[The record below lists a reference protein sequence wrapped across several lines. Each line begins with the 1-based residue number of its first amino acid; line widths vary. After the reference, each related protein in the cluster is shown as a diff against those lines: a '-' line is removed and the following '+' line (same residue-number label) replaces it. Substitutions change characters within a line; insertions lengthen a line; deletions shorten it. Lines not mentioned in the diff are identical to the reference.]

1 MIKPRTGLLV
11 FSESLVREDVY
22 RKRKDMAAAETER
35 FISIISEFTDVIKS
49 EIAEIR
55 SKKQGIQAL
64 HEVESSTVDA
74 IILYV
79 PIFIAPAL
87 VAHIGNLASKPLI
100 LAQNENEASLSQL
113 AFLAVA
119 GIMEQIGMN
128 YLRLGGDVAN
138 DEVRNRLKYYLT
150 AAALRN
156 KLKGRTFGAIGGR
169 SLGINTGVADSIL
182 WQRLF
187 HVDIEH
193 IDQSEII
200 RRSNLQDE
208 ERVSRYVRWYEG
220 NSKEVQ
226 YNDTN
231 FTVEHLRK
239 QVASYLATKEIIVEY
254 ELDFIGIKCQTE
266 LSNHHCLQCINI
278 SLCNDPYDADGR
290 KEPVC
295 ASCETDADG
304 ALSME
309 ILKLLSDT
317 PASLNDLASVTDNQI
332 VMANCGSMASYFAGF
347 SDDYKINLSN
357 INLVPHSFGEA
368 GGCATAFTV
377 PEGNHLTCMRIFRI
391 KDGYAL
397 GVVTGVT
404 FEKGYDQ
411 ISPNLH
417 TRPLI
422 FLKVKLDKRFFLDT
436 FGSNHILAV
445 RGFYKNELKAFAEL
459 LGIPFYDY
467 DLK

>member
-1 MIKPRTGLLV
+1 MIKSRTGLLV

-22 RKRKDMAAAETER
+22 QKRKDVAAAETRR
-35 FISIISEFTDVIKS
+35 FVSIISEFTDVIES
-49 EIAEIR
+49 EIREIR
-55 SKKQGIQAL
+55 SKRQGIQAL
-64 HEVESSTVDA
+64 QEIEDSNVDA

-87 VAHIGNLASKPLI
+87 VAHIGNLASKPVI

-119 GIMEQIGMN
+119 GIMEQIGLK

-138 DEVRNRLKYYLT
+138 DDVKNRLKYYVT

-156 KLKGRTFGAIGGR
+156 KIRGKTFGAIGGR

-187 HVDIEH
+187 NIDIEH

-200 RRSNLQDE
+200 RRSDLQDAD
-208 ERVSRYVRWYEG
+208 RVNRYVKWYED
-220 NSKEVQ
+220 NCNEVQ
-226 YNDTN
+226 YNDSN
-231 FTVEHLRK
+231 FTEDHLKK
-239 QVASYLATKEIIVEY
+239 QISSYLATKEIITEY

-295 ASCETDADG
+295 ASCEADADG

-309 ILKLLSDT
+309 VLKLLSGI
-317 PASLNDLASVTDNQI
+317 PASLNDLASVTDNLI

-347 SDDYKINLSN
+347 SDNYKINLAN

-377 PEGNHLTCMRIFRI
+377 PEGNQLTCMRIFRI
-391 KDGYAL
+391 KDTYAL
-397 GVVTGVT
+397 GVLTGVT
-404 FEKGYDQ
+404 FERNYDQ

-417 TRPLI
+417 ARPLI
-422 FLKVKLDKRFFLDT
+422 FLKTSLNKELFLET

-445 RGFYKNELKAFAEL
+445 RGFYKNELKAFADL

-467 DLK
+467 DIK

>member
-1 MIKPRTGLLV
+1 MSRPRTGLLV

-22 RKRKDMAAAETER
+22 QKRKKLAATETAR
-35 FISIISEFTDVIKS
+35 FISIISEFTDVVASDID
-49 EIAEIR
+49 EIR
-55 SKKQGIQAL
+55 SKKQGIDAL
-64 HEVESSTVDA
+64 QQIEKSNVDA

-87 VAHIGNLASKPLI
+87 VAHIANLATRPI
-100 LAQNENEASLSQL
+100 VLAQNENEASLSQL

-119 GIMEQIGMN
+119 GILDQIGLS
-128 YLRLGGDVAN
+128 YLRLGGDVV
-138 DEVRNRLKYYLT
+138 DDDVRNRLKCFIT
-150 AAALRN
+150 AASVHNR
-156 KLKGRTFGAIGGR
+156 LKGKTFGAIGGR

-187 HVDIEH
+187 NIDIEH

-200 RRSNLQDE
+200 RKSGLQDNHLIDKY
-208 ERVSRYVRWYEG
+208 VSWYEK
-220 NSKEVQ
+220 NAHETD

-231 FTVEHLRK
+231 FTPKHLRK
-239 QVASYLATKEIIVEY
+239 QIASYLATKEIIAEH

-266 LSNHHCLQCINI
+266 LSNHHCLQCVNI
-278 SLCNDPYDADGR
+278 SLCNDPYDADGA

-309 ILKLLSDT
+309 VLKLLSGT
-317 PASLNDLASVTDNQI
+317 PASLNDLASVSGNEI

-347 SDDYKINLSN
+347 SDDYRENLSRV
-357 INLVPHSFGEA
+357 NLVPHSFGEA
-368 GGCATAFTV
+368 GGCATAFIV
-377 PEGNHLTCMRIFRI
+377 PAGNQMTCMRLFRI
-391 KDGYAL
+391 RDRYAL
-397 GVVTGVT
+397 GLLTGVT
-404 FEKGYDQ
+404 FERSYDQ

-422 FLKVKLDKRFFLDT
+422 FLKTNLNKQLFLET

-445 RGFYKNELKAFAEL
+445 RGYYKDELRAFADL
-459 LGIPFYDY
+459 LGLSFYDY
-467 DLK
+467 DLE